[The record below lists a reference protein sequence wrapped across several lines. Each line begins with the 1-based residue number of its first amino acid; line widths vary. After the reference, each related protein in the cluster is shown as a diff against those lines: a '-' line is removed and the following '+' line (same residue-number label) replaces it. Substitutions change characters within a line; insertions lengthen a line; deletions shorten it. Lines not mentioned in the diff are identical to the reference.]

1 MSNFVSPER
10 LHLSRIVFGVMN
22 WGVWGHNLS
31 AKAMS
36 KLINESIELGVT
48 SFDHADIYGH
58 YTTEATFGDAIKKKS
73 SLRQQMEI
81 VTKCGIK
88 LVTKNRPSHKIK
100 SYDCSK
106 AHILQSVDNSLRN
119 LHTDYID
126 LLLIHRPSPLMD
138 YAEIADAFWELKKAG
153 KVRFFGVSNFKATQ
167 FEVMNNYFPLVTNQV
182 EASLLNPKTFFDRT
196 FDRCMETRAVPMAW
210 SPLGGG
216 RVFTQLENKQVQRVR
231 KVAIELGEKY
241 NAGIDQILLAWLMKH
256 PSQVRPVVG
265 TARIERMEAAVNAI
279 DINLTQEEWFELLE
293 ASRGVEVA

>member
-1 MSNFVSPER
+1 MSNFVTPER

-22 WGVWGHNLS
+22 WGIWGHDLS
-31 AKAMS
+31 VKDMFI
-36 KLINESIELGVT
+36 LINESIELGVT

-58 YTTEATFGDAIKKKS
+58 YTTEATFGKAIKRKS

-88 LVTKNRPSHKIK
+88 LVTPNRPSHKIK
-100 SYDCSK
+100 SYDTSK
-106 AHILQSVDNSLRN
+106 QHIIYSVENSLRN
-119 LHTDYID
+119 FHTDYID
-126 LLLIHRPSPLMD
+126 LLLIHRPSPIMN
-138 YAEIADAFWELKKAG
+138 YSEIAEAFWELKKSG

-196 FDRCMETRAVPMAW
+196 FDRCLATRAVPMAW

-216 RVFTQLENKQVQRVR
+216 KVFTDLENKKVQRIR
-231 KVAIELGEKY
+231 KVALKLCEKY

-256 PSQVRPVVG
+256 PAQIRPVVG
-265 TARIERMEAAVNAI
+265 TARIERLQSAIEAANI
-279 DINLTQEEWFELLE
+279 DLTQEEWFELLE
-293 ASRGVEVA
+293 ASRGIEVA